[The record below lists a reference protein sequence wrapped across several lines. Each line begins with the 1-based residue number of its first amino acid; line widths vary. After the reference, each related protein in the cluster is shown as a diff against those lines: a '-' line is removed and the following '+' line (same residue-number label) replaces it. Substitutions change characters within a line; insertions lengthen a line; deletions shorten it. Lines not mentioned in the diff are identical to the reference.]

1 MPSAPDIAST
11 LNQARQGAEFFS
23 AIAEQSA
30 RPDRCLAKYLP
41 YSATFTSVFMGGFAW
56 VLNFFQ
62 QRLKDAA
69 L

>member
-1 MPSAPDIAST
+1 MPSPAEITPTLKLAPW
-11 LNQARQGAEFFS
+11 GAELFS
-23 AIAEQSA
+23 AIAEQA
-30 RPDRCLAKYLP
+30 GHPDRCFAKYSP

-62 QRLKDAA
+62 QRLSDAA